1 MSGQP
6 PVVVIT
12 GPTATGKTPLAIDL
26 ARAFEG
32 EIVSADS
39 MQVFRFMDIG
49 TAKPTAE
56 QQGLVPHHMLDV
68 VNPDVPYSAGL
79 YAQAAR
85 ALAQRIHAR
94 SRVVLLVGGTGLYIR
109 AFLEGLI
116 EGADVDPDLREGL
129 EREHARALAEEDPKR
144 LYRRLEE
151 VDPAAAE
158 RLHPN
163 DTRRI
168 LRALEIC
175 IQLGR
180 PASEVRREHAFS
192 DRPFRVLHLALDL
205 PTAVLAE
212 RIDARCHEMIEGGL
226 LQEMRELQK
235 LGYGPELRPLQAI
248 GYRHMAPVA
257 AGIDILANALP
268 AMQRDTRQFA
278 RRQRTWLR
286 SEPGVVWVD
295 PRDSAKI
302 RKRVS
307 DFLDHAPT
315 PPGTAG

>member
-1 MSGQP
+1 MPGQP

-12 GPTATGKTPLAIDL
+12 GPTATGKTPLAIEL
-26 ARAFEG
+26 ARAFDA

-49 TAKPTAE
+49 TAKPTA
-56 QQGLVPHHMLDV
+56 QQRGLAPHHMLDV
-68 VNPDVPYSAGL
+68 VNPDVPYSAGR
-79 YAQAAR
+79 YVEAAR
-85 ALAQRIHAR
+85 ALAQRIHSR

-116 EGADVDPDLREGL
+116 EGADVDPDLRAEL
-129 EREHARALAEEDPKR
+129 EREHARALAEQDPER
-144 LYRRLEE
+144 LYRRLQE

-175 IQLGR
+175 TQLGR

-205 PTAVLAE
+205 PARVLAA
-212 RIDARCHEMIEGGL
+212 RIDARCHAMIEGGL

-248 GYRHMAPVA
+248 GYRHMAPVV
-257 AGIDILANALP
+257 AGIDTLANALP
-268 AMQRDTRQFA
+268 AMQRDTRHFA

-286 SEPGVVWVD
+286 SEPSALWVD
-295 PRDSAKI
+295 PRKTAQI
-302 RKRVS
+302 QERVS
-307 DFLDHAPT
+307 DFLGRAPAQS
-315 PPGTAG
+315 GTAG

>member
-12 GPTATGKTPLAIDL
+12 GPTAAGKTPTAVEL

-49 TAKPTAE
+49 TAKPTV
-56 QQGLVPHHMLDV
+56 QQRGLAPHHMLDV
-68 VNPDVPYSAGL
+68 VNPDVPYSAGR
-79 YAQAAR
+79 YAEAAR
-85 ALAQRIHAR
+85 ALAQRIHSR

-116 EGADVDPDLREGL
+116 EGADVDPDLRAEL
-129 EREHARALAEEDPKR
+129 EREHARALAEQDPER
-144 LYRRLEE
+144 MYRRLQE

-175 IQLGR
+175 TQLGR

-205 PTAVLAE
+205 PARVLAA
-212 RIDARCHEMIEGGL
+212 RIDARCHAMIEGGL

-248 GYRHMAPVA
+248 GYRHMAPVV
-257 AGIDILANALP
+257 AGIDTLANALP
-268 AMQRDTRQFA
+268 AMQRDTRHFA

-286 SEPGVVWVD
+286 SEPSALWVD
-295 PRDSAKI
+295 PRKTAQI
-302 RKRVS
+302 QERVS
-307 DFLDHAPT
+307 DFLGRAPAQS
-315 PPGTAG
+315 GTAG

>member
-1 MSGQP
+1 MPGQP

-12 GPTATGKTPLAIDL
+12 GPTATGKTPLAIEL
-26 ARAFEG
+26 ARAFDA

-49 TAKPTAE
+49 TAKPTV
-56 QQGLVPHHMLDV
+56 QQRGLAPHHMLDV
-68 VNPDVPYSAGL
+68 VNPDVPYSAGR
-79 YAQAAR
+79 YAEAAR
-85 ALAQRIHAR
+85 ALAQRIHSR

-116 EGADVDPDLREGL
+116 EGADVDPDLRAEL
-129 EREHARALAEEDPKR
+129 EREHARALAEQDPER
-144 LYRRLEE
+144 LYRRLQE

-175 IQLGR
+175 TQLGR

-205 PTAVLAE
+205 PARVLAA
-212 RIDARCHEMIEGGL
+212 RIDARCHAMIEGGL

-248 GYRHMAPVA
+248 GYRHMAPVV
-257 AGIDILANALP
+257 AGIDTLANALP
-268 AMQRDTRQFA
+268 AMQRDTRHFA

-286 SEPGVVWVD
+286 SEPSALWVD
-295 PRDSAKI
+295 PRKTAQI
-302 RKRVS
+302 QERVS
-307 DFLDHAPT
+307 DFLGRAPAQS
-315 PPGTAG
+315 GTAG